1 MSDGAKKNLNAW
13 SRAAKVTD
21 LLWRGQKLT
30 TQEVAD
36 LLDVCYTTAM
46 RMMAEIARVIPA
58 IQQERYDGHWRL
70 LAADE

>member
-1 MSDGAKKNLNAW
+1 LNDTKKQNLNAW

-21 LLWRGQKLT
+21 LLWRGQQFT

-36 LLDVCYTTAM
+36 LLGVCYTTAL